1 MKKSLLFAL
10 AAVAMLGACNNA
22 EKAQEK
28 SGETTA
34 SDTTEVRTVECV
46 ASGDVV
52 YIDLDYMLAS
62 SKLYAAEGKALE
74 TKMQEFQQKAAST
87 QESWTKKE
95 QSLAAEYNKLQQDAV
110 KLQQDY
116 EKGLI
121 TTLNAQQKGEELAKK
136 EQSIQTRMNSF
147 QTSVQKESEQ
157 LAKDEQTLAEEQVV
171 IMNRFQELT
180 RKALEEIN
188 ADKRYKMIL
197 NAVSVIE
204 ADPTLNISSL
214 VLKKIDELYEAGT
227 LE

>member
-28 SGETTA
+28 NGEATV

-74 TKMQEFQQKAAST
+74 TKMQEFQQKAVST
-87 QESWTKKE
+87 QESWSKKE
-95 QSLAAEYNKLQQDAV
+95 QNLAAEYNKLQQDAM

-121 TTLNAQQKGEELAKK
+121 TTLNAQQKGEELAQK
-136 EQSIQTRMNSF
+136 EQSIQTRMNNL
-147 QTSVQKESEQ
+147 QNSVQKESEE
-157 LAKDEQTLAEEQVV
+157 LAKQEQELAEEQMV
-171 IMNRFQELT
+171 IMNRFQEFI
-180 RKALEEIN
+180 RMALEEIN
-188 ADKRYKMIL
+188 ADKRYKMII
-197 NAVSVIE
+197 NAASVID

-214 VLKKIDELYEAGT
+214 VLKKVDELYEAGE

>member
-10 AAVAMLGACNNA
+10 TAVAMLGACNSA

-46 ASGDVV
+46 ANGDVV

-62 SKLYAAEGKALE
+62 SKLYAAEGKTLE
-74 TKMQEFQQKAAST
+74 TKMQEFQQKATST
-87 QESWTKKE
+87 QESWAKKE

-121 TTLNAQQKGEELAKK
+121 TTLNAQQKSEEFAKKDQSIQSRMASFQTTVQKEGEELAKE
-136 EQSIQTRMNSF
+136 EQ
-147 QTSVQKESEQ
+147 
-157 LAKDEQTLAEEQVV
+157 ALAEEQLV

-180 RKALEEIN
+180 RKALDEIN

-197 NAVSVIE
+197 NAASVVD

-214 VLKKIDELYEAGT
+214 VLKKVDELYEAGT

>member
-28 SGETTA
+28 NGEATV

-74 TKMQEFQQKAAST
+74 TKMQEFQQKAVST
-87 QESWTKKE
+87 QESWSKKE
-95 QSLAAEYNKLQQDAV
+95 QNLAAEYNKLQQDAM

-121 TTLNAQQKGEELAKK
+121 TTLNAQQKGEELAQK
-136 EQSIQTRMNSF
+136 EQSIQTRMNNL
-147 QTSVQKESEQ
+147 QNSVQKESEE
-157 LAKDEQTLAEEQVV
+157 LAKQEQELAEEQMV

-180 RKALEEIN
+180 RMALEEIN
-188 ADKRYKMIL
+188 ADKRYKMII
-197 NAVSVIE
+197 NAASVID

-214 VLKKIDELYEAGT
+214 VLKKVDELYEADT

>member
-10 AAVAMLGACNNA
+10 AAVAMLSACNNTEKA
-22 EKAQEK
+22 EKSSEA
-28 SGETTA
+28 TTTEA
-34 SDTTEVRTVECV
+34 TTEVTTVECV

-74 TKMQEFQQKAAST
+74 TKVQEFQTRAAST
-87 QESWTKKE
+87 QEGWAKKE
-95 QSLAAEYNKLQQDAV
+95 QSLANEYTKLQNDAT

-121 TTLNAQQKGEELAKK
+121 TTLNAQQKGQELAEK
-136 EQSIQTRMNSF
+136 EQSIQSRIASL
-147 QTSVQKESEQ
+147 QTTAQKEGEQ
-157 LAKDEQTLAEEQVV
+157 LAKEEQALAEEQVV

-180 RKALEEIN
+180 RKALDEIN

-197 NAVSVIE
+197 NAASVVD
-204 ADPTLNISSL
+204 ADPSLNISSL
-214 VLKKIDELYEAGT
+214 VLEKVDALYEAGA

>member
-10 AAVAMLGACNNA
+10 AAVAMLSACNNA
-22 EKAQEK
+22 DEAKK
-28 SGETTA
+28 SGEATSA
-34 SDTTEVRTVECV
+34 TEVTTVECV

-52 YIDLDYMLAS
+52 YMDLDFMLAS

-74 TKMQEFQQKAAST
+74 AKMQEFQTRAVAA
-87 QESWTKKE
+87 QEGWTKSE
-95 QSLAAEYNKLQQDAV
+95 QSLAAEYNKLQNDAV

-121 TTLNAQQKGEELAKK
+121 TTLNAQQKGEELTKK
-136 EQSIQTRMNSF
+136 EQSIQTRMNTLQS
-147 QTSVQKESEQ
+147 TVQKEGEQ
-157 LAKDEQTLAEEQVV
+157 LAKDEQALAEEQLV

-197 NAVSVIE
+197 NATSVID
-204 ADPTLNISSL
+204 ADPTLDISSL
-214 VLKKIDELYEAGT
+214 VLKKVDELYEAGA
-227 LE
+227 LNE